1 MTTRPTWQVA
11 QDLPRAE
18 IMQSEQRTVRFGVFE
33 VDLGA
38 GELRRQGLKIKLQEK
53 PFQVLARLLEHPGG
67 VVTREELRERL
78 WPDDTFVDF
87 DHSLNIAVAKLR
99 EALGDSA
106 EAPRFVETLPRRGYR
121 FIYPLEKAGTPLPPP
136 RRWLRP
142 LWIAALVLVALA
154 VVLVGLKV
162 GGPGDRLL
170 GRPAPGDITSIAVL
184 PLANLSGDPEED
196 YFADG
201 MTEALITELGQI
213 SALRVISRQSVM
225 QYKGTDKPLPE
236 IARELNVDAVVEGSA
251 LREGDQVRITAQLIR
266 AVPERHLWA
275 QSYERGLS
283 RVLVLQ
289 SEVARAIAREIR
301 VVVTPDER
309 ARLASA
315 GDVNPEAHVAY
326 LKGRYFWRKR
336 VIKLENV
343 VKSIDFFHEA
353 LDKDSDYALAYTGLA
368 TSYIFLMDNGF
379 LSREDAYP
387 EAKGAALKALDLAPD
402 LAETHAAI
410 AALLAWG
417 ETDWQGAEREFKL
430 ATSLNP
436 SYATA
441 HHWYALLR
449 TFIGRHDEA
458 IAGIRKARD
467 LDPLA
472 PQINANVGC
481 ILYFARRYDE
491 AIEELEK
498 VLELQPDNGAAHF
511 WLSRVYQQKKMYP
524 QAVTSQ
530 LKDLHF
536 SGYEAKAAAL
546 DKAYSEKGRKSYW
559 QFWLE
564 EGMRMRGV
572 GAYSSSYLMAQ
583 IYVELG
589 EHEQAIASL
598 ERAYAAHESL
608 MKFALVDPQF
618 DPLRSDP
625 RFQDL
630 LRRMNFPPQGM
641 RGRQSSSSR

>member
-1 MTTRPTWQVA
+1 V
-11 QDLPRAE
+11 
-18 IMQSEQRTVRFGVFE
+18 G
-33 VDLGA
+33 
-38 GELRRQGLKIKLQEK
+38 
-53 PFQVLARLLEHPGG
+53 
-67 VVTREELRERL
+67 
-78 WPDDTFVDF
+78 
-87 DHSLNIAVAKLR
+87 KLR

-106 EAPRFVETLPRRGYR
+106 ETPRFVETLPRRGYR
-121 FIYPLEKAGTPLPPP
+121 FVYPVEKPGAPFHPP
-136 RRWLRP
+136 RPWLRP
-142 LWIAALVLVALA
+142 RWIVALVFLALA
-154 VVLVGLKV
+154 VGLVGLNL
-162 GGPGDRLL
+162 GGLRDRLL
-170 GRPAPGDITSIAVL
+170 GRPAPGEITSIAVL

-225 QYKGTDKPLPE
+225 QYKGIDKPLPE
-236 IARELNVDAVVEGSA
+236 IARELDVDAVVEGSA

-266 AVPERHLWA
+266 ADPERHLWA
-275 QSYERGLS
+275 QSYERDLGS
-283 RVLVLQ
+283 VLVLQ
-289 SEVARAIAREIR
+289 SEVARAIAGEIR

-336 VIKLENV
+336 VIKLDNV
-343 VKSIDFFHEA
+343 VKSIDFFREA
-353 LDKDSDYALAYTGLA
+353 LDKDPDYALAYTGLA
-368 TSYIFLMDNGF
+368 TSYIFLVDNGF
-379 LSREDAYP
+379 LSREEAYP
-387 EAKGAALKALDLAPD
+387 EAKGAALKALELNPE

-417 ETDWQGAEREFKL
+417 EFDWQGAEREFKL
-430 ATSLNP
+430 AISLNP

-449 TFIGRHDEA
+449 TLTGRHEEA
-458 IAGIRKARD
+458 IAGIRKARE

-498 VLELQPDNGAAHF
+498 ALELQPDNGAAHF

-524 QAVTSQ
+524 QAVT
-530 LKDLHF
+530 
-536 SGYEAKAAAL
+536 AKAAAL

-564 EGMRMRGV
+564 EGMRIRGV

-608 MKFALVDPQF
+608 TKFALVDPQF

-630 LRRMNFPPQGM
+630 LRRMNFPPPHRE
-641 RGRQSSSSR
+641 RGAGGVAWPLPPGELMPAG